1 MSNLFRSTVIKGNRL
16 TDFAQST
23 ATVGIVIPFGHGEF
37 VTDGN
42 VIWAALPPKEHVSRK
57 RQGKGGV
64 KQETYT
70 YTMSY
75 AVAFA
80 RGELYGYKWIKR
92 NGKVVY
98 TSDPN
103 APIDDIAYAQKW
115 LQKTTLYYG
124 RRSQLPDS
132 TIESYEGSGRVS
144 AFRDIGY
151 IVVEDDDVTEG
162 GGAVPTYEACVVATP
177 PEVYLTSKPYAQLFA
192 VAAGT
197 SAGIGGVTL
206 RDLLVEGGLS
216 DETESGAAPTGGSI
230 QFKSTPWFRD
240 ETTSGAAPT
249 GGIIKLSPVGQFYD
263 EITSG
268 AAPSGGFLYAP
279 PSGQF
284 YDEITGGAAPTGGF
298 VQWPDVGK
306 VLMTEDGKAILDE
319 SGKAIITG

>member
-80 RGELYGYKWIKR
+80 LGELYGYKWIKR

-98 TSDPN
+98 TTDPN
-103 APIDDIAYAQKW
+103 APIDDLAYAQKW
-115 LQKTTLYYG
+115 LQKATLYYG

-162 GGAVPTYEACVVATP
+162 GGAVPTYEACVIATP
-177 PEVYLTSKPYAQLFA
+177 PEAYLTSPPYTQYQPERNLNH
-192 VAAGT
+192 V
-197 SAGIGGVTL
+197 
-206 RDLLVEGGLS
+206 
-216 DETESGAAPTGGSI
+216 APTGGSMI
-230 QFKSTPWFRD
+230 TVVIPGDAQPDAHW
-240 ETTSGAAPT
+240 SGVAPIGGSLVTQEPPVLEAEAQYSGVAPT
-249 GGIIKLSPVGQFYD
+249 GGTLNNVLRVGRA
-263 EITSG
+263 EAGRNSTKI
-268 AAPSGGFLYAP
+268 
-279 PSGQF
+279 
-284 YDEITGGAAPTGGF
+284 APTGGT
-298 VQWPDVGK
+298 
-306 VLMTEDGKAILDE
+306 LKAPPKGTVSLDAN
-319 SGKAIITG
+319 STRVAPTGGTLTTI

>member
-80 RGELYGYKWIKR
+80 LGELYGYKWIKR

-98 TSDPN
+98 TTDPN
-103 APIDDIAYAQKW
+103 APIDDKAYAQKW
-115 LQKTTLYYG
+115 LQKATLYYG

-162 GGAVPTYEACVVATP
+162 GGAVPTYEACVIATP
-177 PEVYLTSKPYAQLFA
+177 PEAYLTSKPYAQYADEPIAISPSVILFSIKDIPNA
-192 VAAGT
+192 SSSEPISISPSVPLFQIKDLPTASSSESISISPSVPLFQIKDNIGT
-197 SAGIGGVTL
+197 GQSV
-206 RDLLVEGGLS
+206 DL
-216 DETESGAAPTGGSI
+216 SI
-230 QFKSTPWFRD
+230 
-240 ETTSGAAPT
+240 
-249 GGIIKLSPVGQFYD
+249 SPSVQEFV
-263 EITSG
+263 IT
-268 AAPSGGFLYAP
+268 
-279 PSGQF
+279 
-284 YDEITGGAAPTGGF
+284 
-298 VQWPDVGK
+298 
-306 VLMTEDGKAILDE
+306 
-319 SGKAIITG
+319 

>member
-98 TSDPN
+98 TTDPN
-103 APIDDIAYAQKW
+103 APIDDKAYAQKW
-115 LQKTTLYYG
+115 LQKATLYYG

-144 AFRDIGY
+144 AFKDIGY

-177 PEVYLTSKPYAQLFA
+177 PEAYLTSKPYNQYLED
-192 VAAGT
+192 AAT
-197 SAGIGGVTL
+197 SALSSIEITQNDVWMSGRTASDSVGVMLEVVSGRMTSLFKTAGVETDNVGVSLVPISGKLRVAIHYATQQRDNIGVT
-206 RDLLVEGGLS
+206 V
-216 DETESGAAPTGGSI
+216 
-230 QFKSTPWFRD
+230 
-240 ETTSGAAPT
+240 
-249 GGIIKLSPVGQFYD
+249 V
-263 EITSG
+263 
-268 AAPSGGFLYAP
+268 PSGGKLAQIP
-279 PSGQF
+279 
-284 YDEITGGAAPTGGF
+284 I
-298 VQWPDVGK
+298 GK
-306 VLMTEDGKAILDE
+306 VQTDNCAVSLEVI
-319 SGKAIITG
+319 SGKLTEI